1 MQDKTIVGTVKDV
14 AKEYLERYKNENLHA
29 NKWLYILTLIGYSL
43 CIIDI
48 IKEYVYTEFSF
59 KVK

>member
-29 NKWLYILTLIGYSL
+29 NK
-43 CIIDI
+43 
-48 IKEYVYTEFSF
+48 
-59 KVK
+59 